1 MITRLISLDCIYYT
15 TVSLLQTMTS
25 WRKTSGSVIAGVL
38 PTRDTSFALWVEF
51 LHHIGTLR
59 EKMMLH
65 RENARLRRN
74 AWLLRWM
81 RECWQPC
88 IDSGDIL
95 ASQVFQMGLS
105 ENFAPNLFLLG
116 KIFCLLQ
123 KGSSLAPS
131 PPPWIRVCDQWS
143 NEPVNLGWN
152 FDIITNYI
160 LDI

>member
-1 MITRLISLDCIYYT
+1 
-15 TVSLLQTMTS
+15 MTS

-65 RENARLRRN
+65 RESARLRRN

-105 ENFAPNLFLLG
+105 KNFAPNLFLLG
-116 KIFCLLQ
+116 KIFCLLLQ
-123 KGSSLAPS
+123 KWKRPCPVCPCLWPVVEWACKPRLKFWYYYELYPWHLGISLYFINNIWHLYEKEGLICP
-131 PPPWIRVCDQWS
+131 
-143 NEPVNLGWN
+143 N
-152 FDIITNYI
+152 
-160 LDI
+160 